1 MLNINLRD
9 TTKYVKGKFAT
20 YVRAILIGHGKK
32 TCTNMAAFIGCC
44 HDTLNRCLHDSYDI
58 STFVQ
63 TFAIDAIKFFT
74 QIETGYLIADTSLFC
89 KRFATSM
96 EAVRLVFDHVLKR
109 YDRSLTIVLLVWSN
123 GKFLIPIGFRWC
135 ITKPKDKGHKT
146 RLDLT
151 RELIAEAIAKDIPF
165 DYFLG
170 DAAFCSENM
179 INFLN
184 QNGVNFEM
192 RIPCNRK
199 VDYNGSKIRLDKLPV
214 LKLRRNLRSKTALIV
229 WHEIKLYI
237 TLFKKRGHYGDYD
250 YIFTASNTQLSTHE
264 HIERYGNRQKIET
277 FIRAI
282 KQMGAA
288 DCVARSISCQSKH
301 VLAILHLYTI
311 TQAYKNQNNFEVA
324 ERAAEDLQTVKIDQ
338 LEAIICCPNLLFG

>member
-1 MLNINLRD
+1 M
-9 TTKYVKGKFAT
+9 AT
-20 YVRAILIGHGKK
+20 FV
-32 TCTNMAAFIGCC
+32 GCC
-44 HDTLNRCLHDSYDI
+44 HDTLGRYLHDSHDI

-63 TFAIDAIKFFT
+63 IFLIDAIKFFT
-74 QIETGYLIADTSLFC
+74 QIKSGYLIADTSLFC

-109 YDRSLTIVLLVWSN
+109 FDRSLTIVFLVWTN
-123 GKFLIPIGFRWC
+123 GKILIPIGFRWC

-151 RELIAEAIAKDIPF
+151 QELIREAIDKGVPF

-179 INFLN
+179 IHFLN
-184 QNGVNFEM
+184 QNNINFEM

-199 VDYNGSKIRLDKLPV
+199 VDYNGSKIRLDELPA
-214 LKLRRNLRSKTALIV
+214 LKLKRNLRSKTTLIV
-229 WHEIKLYI
+229 WRNIDLYI
-237 TLFKKRGHYGDYD
+237 TLFKKRGPYGDYD
-250 YIFTASNTQLSTHE
+250 YIFTASNTQLSTQE
-264 HIERYGNRQKIET
+264 HIDRYGNRQKIET

-288 DCVARSISCQSKH
+288 DCVARTINCQSKH
-301 VLAILHLYTI
+301 VLAVLHLYAI
-311 TQAYKNQNNFEVA
+311 AQIYKNQNNFEII
-324 ERAAEDLQTVKIDQ
+324 ERAIEHLQNAKPNQ
-338 LEAIICCPNLLFG
+338 LDAIICCPNLLFD